1 MFDVH
6 DRAPKNR
13 VLMSSSYTG
22 QKYQQRRPFARLF
35 TKCRYEPNLNVL
47 CRPSLYLIRYF
58 LKQYY
63 VSRSN
68 IGFIC
73 PSYFFR
79 FKRAP
84 CMCFCFGCG
93 RAVLGPSVKYPRYQN
108 RKKIICRGLFQILT
122 HYWYWTNGLLHLRH
136 KRKKL
141 NERATF
147 KWKCWNS

>member
-6 DRAPKNR
+6 DRAPENR
-13 VLMSSSYTG
+13 VLMSSSYTR
-22 QKYQQRRPFARLF
+22 QKYQQKRPFARLF
-35 TKCRYEPNLNVL
+35 TRYRYEPNLNVL

-58 LKQYY
+58 LKQFY

-73 PSYFFR
+73 PSYMLR
-79 FKRAP
+79 FERAP
-84 CMCFCFGCG
+84 CMCFCFSCG

-108 RKKIICRGLFQILT
+108 RKKIICRELFQTLT